1 MTGPDFQPETRIR
14 KKRRFID
21 EPGHAHFATFSCWQ
35 RLPLLNRDRSR
46 QWMLESI
53 DHVRTKF
60 HVALGAY
67 VIMPEHVHLL
77 ILPRNHTISMS
88 RILAAIKSPVS
99 RQAKAFLVETDQHT
113 WLRKLTVTQ
122 GRRTT
127 FRFWQPGGGYD
138 KNLWNE
144 RPIRNVIEYIHAN
157 PVRRGLVGRSIDWMW
172 SSAGVF
178 AGISTG
184 PLAIDPVF
192 VD

>member
-21 EPGHAHFATFSCWQ
+21 EPGHAHFATFSCWH

-53 DHVRTKF
+53 
-60 HVALGAY
+60 
-67 VIMPEHVHLL
+67 
-77 ILPRNHTISMS
+77 
-88 RILAAIKSPVS
+88 
-99 RQAKAFLVETDQHT
+99 
-113 WLRKLTVTQ
+113 
-122 GRRTT
+122 
-127 FRFWQPGGGYD
+127 
-138 KNLWNE
+138 
-144 RPIRNVIEYIHAN
+144 HAN
-157 PVRRGLVGRSIDWMW
+157 PVRRGLVGRAADWMW